1 MKKLILG
8 AVLVVGMTAFAQSK
22 DQKTQRISSEERIE
36 KLTKEYDLSKDQQAK
51 LKVLFEQKKEEIAE
65 RRAERKQHIEKRQ
78 AERENFDAQIR
89 QVLDEKQLEKY
100 EAKKAERI
108 EMRKENREDAMKVR
122 KENRSKRL
130 EKIQK

>member
-1 MKKLILG
+1 MKKLIL
-8 AVLVVGMTAFAQSK
+8 AAMLVVGMTAFAQGKGQRVNQVSPE
-22 DQKTQRISSEERIE
+22 QRIEN
-36 KLTKEYDLSKDQQAK
+36 LTKELDLSKDQQEK

-100 EAKKAERI
+100 EAKKAERM

-122 KENRSKRL
+122 EENKMKRMQ
-130 EKIQK
+130 KIQK